1 MSGLLRSKGFMWLA
15 SSPSSAFYWSHAGS
29 HFETQLVGRWWATVD
44 EAVIPDWQRDAIMAD
59 FQGDDGDRRQEIVFI
74 GTGLGGAADDA
85 AENRAT
91 IIAALDAC
99 LLTDDEMRHYRRV
112 QGDAGEC
119 AAAFP
124 GMVPR
129 PAL

>member
-1 MSGLLRSKGFMWLA
+1 MSEL
-15 SSPSSAFYWSHAGS
+15 
-29 HFETQLVGRWWATVD
+29 GRWWAAVPRED
-44 EAVIPDWQRDAIMAD
+44 WPEAHHASILED
-59 FQGDDGDRRQEIVFI
+59 FDTAGEGGDRRQEIVFI